1 MDLTWANSMPE
12 AYDQGLG
19 GPVFAPFAADLAARA
34 AALAP
39 RHVLELAAGT
49 GVLTRALAAELPEA
63 ELTATDL
70 SPAMVGLGSAAVPAA
85 RWQAADAQDI
95 PFPDATFDLV
105 CHQFGIM
112 FLPDRARGYAEMRRV
127 LAPGGRLLFNTWD
140 ELATHVFGQAVM
152 VALERVFPGDA
163 PTFFT
168 DVPHG
173 YADRD
178 RVVADVRAAGF
189 DAVEVETVTLAGHA
203 PSAADVAVGFCTGS
217 PLRGQLEARGSLA
230 ELTGRI
236 AAATTD
242 VLGPGPVEGSM
253 QAHVVT
259 AAR

>member
-1 MDLTWANSMPE
+1 MDLTWIGSMPE
-12 AYDQGLG
+12 AYDRGLAA
-19 GPVFAPFAADLAARA
+19 PVFAPFAADLATRA
-34 AALAP
+34 AAAAP
-39 RHVLELAAGT
+39 RRVLELAAGT
-49 GVLTRALAAELPEA
+49 GVLTRALAAALPDA

-70 SPAMVGLGSAAVPAA
+70 SPGMVSVGSAAVPAA
-85 RWQAADAQDI
+85 RWQPADAQDI
-95 PFPDATFDLV
+95 PFPDAAFDLV

-140 ELATHVFGQAVM
+140 ELGSHDFGRGVM
-152 VALERVFPGDA
+152 DALERVFPGDP

-178 RVVADVRAAGF
+178 RIADDVRAAGF
-189 DAVEVETVTLAGHA
+189 DHVEIETVTLVGHA
-203 PSAADVAVGFCTGS
+203 PSAADVATGFCTGS

-230 ELTGRI
+230 DLTEQV

-242 VLGPGPVEGSM
+242 VLGPGPLAGSM
-253 QAHVVT
+253 RAHVV
-259 AAR
+259 AATR